1 MDLERSP
8 WCGSC
13 PGYSRSSTWPL
24 LGGWLAMQSIRNKYP
39 RWSPAQWQGAYWAHT
54 RPWVQSLVTTSLST
68 QNVQYAVPSQGGR
81 APVSFAGS
89 SGDL

>member
-1 MDLERSP
+1 
-8 WCGSC
+8 
-13 PGYSRSSTWPL
+13 
-24 LGGWLAMQSIRNKYP
+24 MQSIRNKYP

-68 QNVQYAVPSQGGR
+68 HNVQHAVPSQGGR

-89 SGDL
+89 SGQLQENPPHQPLLPPCTGTTDLG